1 MDIPPDHNET
11 GLRGIVTA
19 RKCSHCGHHEI
30 GLVTLQGVFHP
41 LLPGMLVQ
49 LLEPAAP
56 TPTAPEPQ
64 PRHEPSRAE
73 TVPET
78 PVTEVKKR
86 PWAPEP
92 VLSIASLRLKYGVFL
107 PEQDEGSTL
116 DGPRYTA
123 AYIEKI
129 AALAAKEEHPWT
141 AVLLDQYLKAAYLAY
156 DDPRQTAQALWSQI
170 EEIRRPA
177 EQVADWLQSPDEAKR
192 RSLLGAI
199 APEKDAVTQPVSTV
213 DFATELE
220 SLTLERFLESL

>member
-1 MDIPPDHNET
+1 MDISSDHNET

-56 TPTAPEPQ
+56 KPTVPEPQ
-64 PRHEPSRAE
+64 PRHEPPRAE
-73 TVPET
+73 ASLNT
-78 PVTEVKKR
+78 PDTEVQKR

-92 VLSIASLRLKYGVFL
+92 VLNIASLRLKYGVFL
-107 PEQDEGSTL
+107 PEQDEGSPL
-116 DGPRYTA
+116 DGPRYIA

-129 AALAAKEEHPWT
+129 TALAAKEEHPWT

-177 EQVADWLQSPDEAKR
+177 EQVADWLQNPDETTRK
-192 RSLLGAI
+192 SLLGVTAPERDAI
-199 APEKDAVTQPVSTV
+199 AQPVSIV
-213 DFATELE
+213 DFAAELE